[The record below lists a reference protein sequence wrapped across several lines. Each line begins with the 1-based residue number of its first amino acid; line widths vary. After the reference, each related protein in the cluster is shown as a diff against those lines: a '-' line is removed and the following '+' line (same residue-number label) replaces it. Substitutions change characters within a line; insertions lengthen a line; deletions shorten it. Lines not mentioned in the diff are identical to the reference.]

1 MSNIFYRNFSEISG
15 ERLDS
20 SYYIPE
26 LVELE
31 QKITNISSKKLKDFV
46 LSISSGATPKTT
58 EQGKYYTEDQNLGI
72 PFLRVQNLSRE
83 GNIRLNNIKYINKD
97 THYGMLKRSQIEE
110 SDLLIKIT
118 GVGRM
123 AIASVPKIGF
133 KGNTNQHMVV
143 VKTRSRLVSQTL
155 ATYLNLDIA
164 EKLASRR
171 VTGGTRPA
179 LDYPALLSIPI
190 IYDERI
196 VQILEQAHQQKQQKE
211 QEAKRKLE
219 SIDAYLLDALG
230 IELPK
235 DKNESLEDRVF
246 FRKFSE
252 VSGDRIDPQFY
263 KHDFYQYEKSLKEKP
278 FQKFKYFMESIN
290 NGFDFRNYKE
300 HGTPYL
306 KVANIKKGSFDFSK
320 IQYIEFDSSKID
332 KNIQLKKGNLLLTR
346 KGTFGN
352 ALALNNNYTYVISSE
367 VFYIELKQKLINTNF
382 LEIFFNSNIGQLQF
396 DNNKIGAIM
405 GSLSQGAIRELLI
418 PTPSFDIQDKIVKD
432 ITTLRE
438 EVQTLKKEAT
448 ELYDKAK
455 LEVEKMILGEKS
467 VF

>member
-211 QEAKRKLE
+211 QEAKTKLE

-252 VSGDRIDPQFY
+252 VSGDRIDPKYNDYITKYKVILDKSVKLGSLLKRKPQYGANEIAIDYNEKCQYIRITDIDGFGELKKNGLKSAEVEEEKYQLDLNDILIARSGATVGKAYIHKDKKINAIFAGYMIRFKIDEKKINPKYVFY
-263 KHDFYQYEKSLKEKP
+263 YMHSSIYKQWIEAIQRSAAQPNINAEEYQDLDIPILEKS
-278 FQKFKYFMESIN
+278 M
-290 NGFDFRNYKE
+290 
-300 HGTPYL
+300 
-306 KVANIKKGSFDFSK
+306 
-320 IQYIEFDSSKID
+320 
-332 KNIQLKKGNLLLTR
+332 
-346 KGTFGN
+346 
-352 ALALNNNYTYVISSE
+352 
-367 VFYIELKQKLINTNF
+367 
-382 LEIFFNSNIGQLQF
+382 
-396 DNNKIGAIM
+396 
-405 GSLSQGAIRELLI
+405 
-418 PTPSFDIQDKIVKD
+418 QDKIVKH

-438 EVQTLKKEAT
+438 EVETLKKEAA
-448 ELYDKAK
+448 EFYDKAK
-455 LEVEKMILGEKS
+455 LEVEKMILGEEN